1 MPPTCTD
8 CTRTAANSVRVSIVA
23 ENSSRTSLLAMAHPK
38 REQGWRQDGGALD
51 TPVKQSGLARRRID
65 DDDDD
70 DEADEEAVLDGGVFV
85 FLQNHS
91 NHSKED
97 ESSKEEHFLTDAKE
111 TLNALRQRQKKRSE
125 KREDDRCTIEVQTM
139 MSASPSAVVNCLRV
153 SCGSYEWQS
162 KEGRYDETNGRGEK
176 SVGAQ
181 SSLGEVHVDVWR
193 NGGEFGFESARV

>member
-1 MPPTCTD
+1 MSPTKEKTEA
-8 CTRTAANSVRVSIVA
+8 RTHSSSVSFSSLRLLPSSPSSTASTQIFLNASDLHRLHAQCGEFVRVSIVA

-125 KREDDRCTIEVQTM
+125 KREDDRCTIDVQTM
-139 MSASPSAVVNCLRV
+139 MSVSYTHLRAH
-153 SCGSYEWQS
+153 
-162 KEGRYDETNGRGEK
+162 ETKANL
-176 SVGAQ
+176 V
-181 SSLGEVHVDVWR
+181 
-193 NGGEFGFESARV
+193 

>member
-1 MPPTCTD
+1 MSPTKENTD
-8 CTRTAANSVRVSIVA
+8 EERTHSSGVFVSFLMRLLPSSPSSTASTRIFLNASDLHRLHAQCGEFVRVSIVA

-70 DEADEEAVLDGGVFV
+70 DDDADEEAVLDGGVFV

-91 NHSKED
+91 KED
-97 ESSKEEHFLTDAKE
+97 ESSKEEHFFTDAKE

-125 KREDDRCTIEVQTM
+125 KREDDRCTIEVQ
-139 MSASPSAVVNCLRV
+139 ANAH
-153 SCGSYEWQS
+153 E
-162 KEGRYDETNGRGEK
+162 
-176 SVGAQ
+176 
-181 SSLGEVHVDVWR
+181 
-193 NGGEFGFESARV
+193 